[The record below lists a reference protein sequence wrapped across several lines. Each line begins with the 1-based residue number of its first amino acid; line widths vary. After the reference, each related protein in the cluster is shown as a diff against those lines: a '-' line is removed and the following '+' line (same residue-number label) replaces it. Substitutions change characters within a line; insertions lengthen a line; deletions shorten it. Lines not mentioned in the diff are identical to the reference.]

1 MIDLLQLERQCWEG
15 GFDLVCGVDEA
26 GRGPLAGPVCA
37 AAVILPRDAAIEG
50 LNDSKKLS
58 DAKRRS
64 LYDCIT
70 SEAYAY
76 GVAFASVEEI
86 EEVNILNATFRA
98 MGRAV
103 AAMGVPPDIVLVD
116 GNRQPPLGMPTRT
129 VIGGDGLSA
138 SIAAAS
144 ILAKVT
150 RDRLME
156 ALDREYPQYGF
167 AVHKGY
173 GTRRHYE
180 ALRTLLLRELGGR
193 DDIRFHLPE
202 GGVPYIVHL
211 SVPGLRSETLLHFL
225 AERGVSVSS
234 GSACSKGRKSP
245 VLTAMGLPSPEI
257 DSALRLSF
265 CYENTEQD
273 IRQFLDALE
282 EAMASLAR
290 KGR

>member
-86 EEVNILNATFRA
+86 DEVNILNATFRA

-180 ALRTLLLRELGGR
+180 ALTTYGPCPIHR
-193 DDIRFHLPE
+193 P
-202 GGVPYIVHL
+202 
-211 SVPGLRSETLLHFL
+211 SFL
-225 AERGVSVSS
+225 
-234 GSACSKGRKSP
+234 KK
-245 VLTAMGLPSPEI
+245 
-257 DSALRLSF
+257 F
-265 CYENTEQD
+265 Y
-273 IRQFLDALE
+273 
-282 EAMASLAR
+282 AR
-290 KGR
+290 A